1 MIAVEASSAGLI
13 VHLKESSH
21 SCIDVGIIV
30 CGGDLPLTT
39 LKI

>member
-1 MIAVEASSAGLI
+1 MIAIEASSAGLI

-21 SCIDVGIIV
+21 GCIDVGIIV

-39 LKI
+39 LKF